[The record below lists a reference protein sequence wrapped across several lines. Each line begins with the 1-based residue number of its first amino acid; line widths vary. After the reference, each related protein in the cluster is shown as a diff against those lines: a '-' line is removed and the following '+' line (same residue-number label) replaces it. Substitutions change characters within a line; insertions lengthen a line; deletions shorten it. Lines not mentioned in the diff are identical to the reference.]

1 MQLLVVLLLSFFLG
15 GLPTGYVLGKTLA
28 HTDIRKSGSGNIGST
43 NVLRTLGV
51 KVGLLTF
58 AGDFGKGALSV
69 FLAHLLL
76 PNDPLATAL
85 ALFFS
90 VFGHCYSPF
99 LHFTGGKGVAT
110 ICGAMMMVNAPLTI
124 VWLGVFFLIVFSTRL
139 VSLGSILSVSGA
151 ALYTFVFTAHPLVIR
166 FALVLCAVVCVY
178 RHKENI
184 ERLRRGTEPRL
195 GGSHVG

>member
-1 MQLLVVLLLSFFLG
+1 MQLLVVLLLSYFLG

-28 HTDIRKSGSGNIGST
+28 HTDIRQSGSGNIGST

-58 AGDFGKGALSV
+58 VGDFGKGALAV
-69 FLAHLLL
+69 LLAHLLL
-76 PNDPLATAL
+76 PTDPLATAL

-110 ICGAMMMVNAPLTI
+110 ICGAMMIVNAPLTRL
-124 VWLGVFFLIVFSTRL
+124 WLGVFILIVYFTSL
-139 VSLGSILSVSGA
+139 VSLGSLLAVSGA
-151 ALYTFVFTAHPLVIR
+151 ALYTLFFTEHPLVIR
-166 FALVLCAVVCVY
+166 LALVLCALVCVY

-184 ERLRRGTEPRL
+184 ERLCKGEEPRL
-195 GGSHVG
+195 GGFHVG